1 MHESNAE
8 GPIRYRPEI
17 DTGLS
22 AEQVAQRKREGLYNK
37 TVSPPTK
44 SVGRI
49 IFENVFN
56 LFNGLNAL
64 LAVLVVL
71 AGSILNATFM
81 VIVVANTLIAIIQE
95 IRSKM
100 TVDKMA
106 ILSAPTA
113 LVVRDGVKAQVSV
126 DGLVLDDVTFL
137 SAGAQ
142 ICADCIVAR
151 GSVEVNE
158 SLLTGES
165 EPVFKGVGE
174 LLLSGSF
181 VVSGHCSARIEHVGE
196 SNYASTITMEAGR
209 PKRPNSQLMASLAV
223 IIRIVSIIILPLG
236 LLLILKGVFITHAPL
251 DEVVITTVA
260 ALIGMIP
267 EGLMLLTSVALAVG
281 VINLAQRKTLAQE
294 LYSIET
300 LARVD
305 VLCLD
310 KTGTITEGNL
320 KVVEVFPLGAEE
332 GKMELLFG
340 AALFAL
346 EDNNATFLALK
357 QHFGVKE
364 EKKALRTVPFS
375 SARKWS
381 AAVFEDWGS
390 VVIGAPEYVAGK
402 GSEAASA
409 AQAWTEKGM
418 RVVALAQSPEK
429 MEGERLPSE
438 LQVLGLAVMADR
450 IREEAPET
458 LRFFREQGVSIKLI
472 SGDHP
477 VTVAEVARQAGL
489 HGHENWVDAST
500 LQTVE
505 ELSAAAERYT
515 IFGRV
520 SPEQKRQLIQAL
532 KAKEH
537 VVAMT
542 GDGVN
547 DVLALREADCSI
559 AMASGSDAVRSVAQ
573 LVLMDSNFASMPYVV
588 MEGRRVI
595 NNIQRTASLFL
606 VKTIYSFLLALV
618 FLFVQLPYPF
628 VPIQLSLISTVAVGM
643 PAFILAL
650 EPDKNRVTGNFMSN
664 VLSRAL
670 PGALTITSFILLVVF
685 GAALLNLPYA
695 DISTISMVLTGATSL
710 MVLLEASLPFNFL
723 RGALWGLSVAGFLIG
738 IFFFQNI
745 FSVNVYQLDILP
757 VLLPLLCLIYPV
769 KQGYRRLV
777 KRLLPHLETLVSKLQ
792 PKDHTVGI
800 RLWPGRKK
808 KERN

>member
-1 MHESNAE
+1 MQVSSTE
-8 GPIRYRPEI
+8 GIRYNPKV
-17 DTGLS
+17 DVGLS
-22 AEQVAQRKREGLYNK
+22 ADQVAQRRREGLYNK
-37 TVSPPTK
+37 TMSPPTK

-49 IFENVFN
+49 ILENVFN
-56 LFNGLNAL
+56 LFNGLNAVLAL
-64 LAVLVVL
+64 LVIL
-71 AGSILNATFM
+71 AGSILNASFM

-113 LVVRDGVKAQVSV
+113 QVVRDGEKVQVAV
-126 DGLVLDDVTFL
+126 DELVLDDITLL

-142 ICADCIVAR
+142 ICADCIVCL

-165 EPVFKGVGE
+165 EPVFKKMGDM
-174 LLLSGSF
+174 LLSGSF
-181 VVSGHCSARIEHVGE
+181 VISGNCSAQVEHVGE
-196 SNYASTITMEAGR
+196 KNYASTITMDAGR

-223 IIRIVSIIILPLG
+223 IIRLVSIIIVPLG
-236 LLLILKGVFITHAPL
+236 LLLFVKGVFLTGAPL

-281 VINLAQRKTLAQE
+281 VINLARRKTLAQE

-320 KVVEVFPLGAEE
+320 NVEQIVPLSGTEE
-332 GKMELLFG
+332 EIYSVMC
-340 AALFAL
+340 AALRVL
-346 EDNNATFLALK
+346 EDNNATFMAMK
-357 QHFGVKE
+357 QHFSSDEAYG
-364 EKKALRTVPFS
+364 ALRIVPFS
-375 SARKWS
+375 SGRKWS
-381 AAVFEDWGS
+381 AAVFEELGS
-390 VVIGAPEYVAGK
+390 VIIGAPEYVMG
-402 GSEAASA
+402 ERVEEI
-409 AQAWTEKGM
+409 AQQTRQWTGKGM
-418 RVVALAQSPEK
+418 RVVVVAQSAER
-429 MEGERLPSE
+429 MEGETLP
-438 LQVLGLAVMADR
+438 LDLKPLGLVVMADR
-450 IREEAPET
+450 VRPEAPET
-458 LRFFREQGVSIKLI
+458 LRFFREQGVEIKLI

-477 VTVAEVARQAGL
+477 ATVAEVARQAGVQ
-489 HGHENWVDAST
+489 HYEKWVDAST
-500 LQTVE
+500 LKTRE
-505 ELSAAAERYT
+505 ELDQAVEAYT

-532 KAKEH
+532 KKRDH

-547 DVLALREADCSI
+547 DVLALREADCSV

-618 FLFVQLPYPF
+618 FLFIQQPYPF
-628 VPIQLSLISTVAVGM
+628 IPIQLALISTAAVGM
-643 PAFILAL
+643 PAFFLAL
-650 EPDKNRVTGNFMSN
+650 EPDKSRVTGDFMSN

-670 PGALTITSFILLVVF
+670 PAALTIVTFVLLVVF
-685 GAALLNLPYA
+685 G
-695 DISTISMVLTGATSL
+695 
-710 MVLLEASLPFNFL
+710 
-723 RGALWGLSVAGFLIG
+723 
-738 IFFFQNI
+738 
-745 FSVNVYQLDILP
+745 
-757 VLLPLLCLIYPV
+757 
-769 KQGYRRLV
+769 
-777 KRLLPHLETLVSKLQ
+777 
-792 PKDHTVGI
+792 
-800 RLWPGRKK
+800 
-808 KERN
+808 